1 MRQFK
6 HFTGF
11 AVSVLLGTAA
21 LNSTGCAEPLNAQD
35 TVVSTAARANT
46 AVPEIRTENGK
57 HVFLVDGRP
66 YWMLCAQTNNSSNYA
81 AALPDVWKSVEMLG
95 ANTLQIPIS
104 WEQIEPVEGTFDFSF
119 VDTLLAQAR
128 ERNVRVIPLWFGAF
142 KNTSPSYA
150 PTWVKTDSERFPRMV
165 RPDQDNH
172 YALSPHSEA
181 LFDADKRAFIAL
193 MSHIRDTDPDH
204 TVIMMQVENEVGVY
218 GLVRDHSDMAN
229 AIFKQSVPAELTET
243 LNLPSGD
250 WATVFEGDADEYF
263 TAYAFAN
270 YVGGLAEAGKA
281 VLDLPMYTNAALR
294 HPTQDQKPGQ
304 YATGGPTY
312 NVLDIWKAAAPSLD
326 MLTPDI
332 YLDDAPA
339 YIATLNHYARD
350 DNPLFV
356 SETGTRPVFA
366 QYFFETFGRGGIGFA
381 PFGLDYTG
389 YGNYPLGVKDVTDEV
404 LEPFAQ
410 NYALIGDASGE
421 WARLAF
427 ESDIWG
433 AAQQDDYRER
443 NLDLGQWRGRVRFDE
458 WQFGYREWM
467 GDAAQQQGKNPAET
481 PNSGLL
487 VARIDSDT
495 FLVTGQNAR
504 IEFFAHEDRQSGRN
518 AMFLKVEEVRFQ
530 DDEWVFQRMWNG
542 DQTDYGLN
550 FTDRNQT
557 LRVTLG
563 SYASRN
569 DSRSKATS
577 Y

>member
-1 MRQFK
+1 MRQLK
-6 HFTGF
+6 YVYR
-11 AVSVLLGTAA
+11 VSFSVFLGSLLMSAAGCTLQSTDEDVATISAPAEVLL
-21 LNSTGCAEPLNAQD
+21 P
-35 TVVSTAARANT
+35 R
-46 AVPEIRTENGK
+46 IKTENGR
-57 HVFLVDGRP
+57 HVFLVDGLP
-66 YWMLCAQTNNSSNYA
+66 YWMLCAQTNNSSNYE
-81 AALPDVWKSVEMLG
+81 AALPDVWKAVDALG

-104 WEQIEPVEGTFDFSF
+104 WEQIEPVEGVFDFTF

-128 ERNVRVIPLWFGAF
+128 EKDIRVIPLWFGAF

-150 PTWVKTDSERFPRMV
+150 PTWVKTDGDRFPRMI
-165 RPDQDNH
+165 RPDRDNH

-181 LFDADKRAFIAL
+181 LFEADKRAFVAL
-193 MSHIRDTDPDH
+193 LTHIRQTDPDH

-218 GLVRDHSDMAN
+218 GLVRDHSDRAN
-229 AIFKQSVPAELTET
+229 ELFSQPVPAELLDR
-243 LNLPSGD
+243 LNLPAGD
-250 WATVFEGDADEYF
+250 WSSVFGADADEYF
-263 TAYAFAN
+263 TAYAFAK

-281 VLDLPMYTNAALR
+281 VLNLPMYTNAALR

-304 YATGGPTY
+304 YASGGPTF

-332 YLDDAPA
+332 YLDDAPS
-339 YIATLNHYARD
+339 YTATLDLYARA

-389 YGNYPLGVKDVTDEV
+389 YGNYPLGVKKVTDETIA
-404 LEPFAQ
+404 PFAT
-410 NYALIGDASGE
+410 NYALVSDAVSE
-421 WARLAF
+421 WAQLAF
-427 ESDIWG
+427 ETDIWG
-433 AAQQDDYRER
+433 VAQQDDYRER
-443 NLDLGQWRGRVRFDE
+443 ELDLGPWRARVRFDE
-458 WQFGYREWM
+458 WQFGYQEWM
-467 GDAAQQQGKNPAET
+467 GDAAAEQAKDPSDT

-487 VARIDSDT
+487 VARIDADT

-504 IEFFAHEDRQSGRN
+504 IEFFAGEVTQPDRN
-518 AMFLKVEEVRFQ
+518 AMFLTVEEVKFQ
-530 DDEWVFQRMWNG
+530 DGHWVFQRMWNG

-550 FTDRNQT
+550 FTDLNQT

-563 SYASRN
+563 SYPSRN